1 MESNKEL
8 RQDPAA
14 SRFTGPTRNE
24 RRILEAVADRIFPA
38 TDSPGAVEM
47 GAVNYIERA
56 LAGDYADMLP
66 EYRRGLRAVDRHA
79 RGKFGKRFALLGDAE
94 KDAVLLDFEAGQV
107 PGFKPA
113 AEFFETVRCHVLE
126 GVFGEPQYGGN
137 RGMVGWRLVGFPGQ
151 QFGYADPYINKRVDL
166 SPVAV
171 EQPAREEE

>member
-1 MESNKEL
+1 MLSGNRGKKPRKKL
-8 RQDPAA
+8 LTA
-14 SRFTGPTRNE
+14 NE
-24 RRILEAVADRIFPA
+24 ARTLAAVADRIFPP
-38 TDSPGAVEM
+38 TDTPGAVEA

-56 LAGDYADMLP
+56 LAGDYAEFLRD
-66 EYRRGLRAVDRHA
+66 YRKGLRAIDKHA
-79 RGKFGKRFALLGDAE
+79 RGKFGKRFARLVDAE

-113 AEFFETVRCHVLE
+113 ADFFETVRCHALE

-137 RGMVGWRLVGFPGQ
+137 RGMAGWRLVGFPGQ
-151 QFGYADPYINKRVDL
+151 QFGYPDPYINKRVDL